1 MPDSARSFDPPFID
15 VPGALEEIRASRMLV
30 VVDDEDRENEGD
42 LTLAAE
48 HVTPEA
54 INFMARY
61 GRGLIC
67 LTLTEERADHLRLF
81 PMTQQNSSRF
91 GTAFTETIEAREGV
105 TTGISAAD
113 RAHTIR
119 TAIAASATWSDLA
132 RPGHI
137 FPLRARRGGVLV
149 RAGQTEASVDLARMA
164 GLNPAGVI
172 CEIMRD
178 DGEMARIPDLIPF
191 CREHGLRI
199 LTVAELI
206 RYRLRNERYIVRAGE
221 TRIQTRYGEFRMIAY
236 ESEVNGGESHL
247 ALVRGDL
254 CPTCPAVQKG
264 AATLPGSPGRPPCSH
279 PVLVRVHTRCTAGDV
294 FRADCHCREILDQSM
309 RMIAEEGCGAI
320 LYLHNTSRG
329 FEIDHQPLA
338 EAAFGPS
345 GVAVPGILSQP
356 AARLILHR
364 ELRTREGS
372 QARNGRILRAIGLG
386 GQILSDLGIQR
397 IRLLSN
403 TPMHIPALEGFGL
416 EIVEQVPIPVEE
428 CARALESGPFA

>member
-1 MPDSARSFDPPFID
+1 MPEHVRTIEPPFTD
-15 VPGALEEIRASRMLV
+15 VPGALADIRAGRMV
-30 VVDDEDRENEGD
+30 IVVDDEDRENEGD

-67 LTLTEERADHLRLF
+67 LSLTEERADHLRLF
-81 PMTQQNSSRF
+81 PMTQHNSSRF

-119 TAIAASATWSDLA
+119 TAIDPRSTWSDLA

-137 FPLRARRGGVLV
+137 FPLRARKGGVLV

-164 GLNPAGVI
+164 GLNPSGVI

-178 DGEMARIPDLIPF
+178 DGQMARVPDLIPF
-191 CREHGLRI
+191 CQEHGLKI

-206 RYRLRNERYIVRAGE
+206 RYRLRHERYIVRAGE
-221 TRIQTRYGEFRMIAY
+221 TLIQTKYGEFRMIAY
-236 ESEVNGGESHL
+236 ESEVTGGESHI

-254 CPTCPAVQKG
+254 CPGCPAFHEG
-264 AATLPGSPGRPPCSH
+264 SASLPGQLTPSRTPCPH
-279 PVLVRVHTRCTAGDV
+279 AVLVRVHTRCTAGDL
-294 FRADCHCREILDQSM
+294 FAADCNCREVLDQSL
-309 RMIAEEGCGAI
+309 RMIAEEGCGVL
-320 LYLHNTSRG
+320 LYLHNASRG
-329 FEIDHQPLA
+329 FEIEHEPA
-338 EAAFGPS
+338 EETTEAFETDGAA
-345 GVAVPGILSQP
+345 IP
-356 AARLILHR
+356 AAETAQVSPRLILHQ
-364 ELRTREGS
+364 ELRAREGA
-372 QARNGRILRAIGLG
+372 QARTGRILRAIGLG
-386 GQILSDLGIQR
+386 GQILSDLGIRR

-403 TPMHIPALEGFGL
+403 TPMHVPALEGFGL

-428 CARALESGPFA
+428 CSRAH